1 MSFDPA
7 LAWDSL
13 PALLRGALVTLGVTL
28 PVLLIGA
35 VLALPIAL
43 ARLSTGRS
51 AGLAAA
57 GYVAVF
63 RGTPSLVL
71 LYLIYSGLGHLEW
84 VRQSPAWLVLR
95 HPYPCAV
102 LGFALVHSA
111 YVAEILRGGLA
122 AVPRGCLEAGTA
134 LGLSP
139 ARLLLAIRLPMAL
152 RLALRAYQNEVIIII
167 KATAA
172 VSAVTLTD
180 LTAAANEI
188 FYVTYDPFTPLLTAA
203 AIYWAVINLVRA
215 VFGFAD
221 GHLNGHLSAAR
232 PSVSRIASRT
242 RPSKSVYSLR
252 TRSAD

>member
-1 MSFDPA
+1 MSFDPV
-7 LAWDSL
+7 LAWESL
-13 PALLRGALVTLGVTL
+13 PALLRGALVTLSVTV
-28 PVLLIGA
+28 PVLALGL
-35 VLALPIAL
+35 VFALPIAL
-43 ARLSTGRS
+43 ARLATNRS

-63 RGTPSLVL
+63 RGTPSLIL
-71 LYLIYSGLGHLEW
+71 LYLIYSGLGHVDW
-84 VRQSPAWLVLR
+84 VRHSPAWLVLR
-95 HPYPCAV
+95 HPFPCAV

-122 AVPRGCLEAGTA
+122 AVPKGCLEAGTA

-139 ARLLLAIRLPMAL
+139 GRLLFAIRLPMAM
-152 RLALRAYQNEVIIII
+152 RLALRAYQNEVVIII

-180 LTAAANEI
+180 LTAAANEV

-215 VFGFAD
+215 GFGWAD
-221 GHLNGHLSAAR
+221 GLLNRHLSADRYQVPRVDGRTKLSSSAR
-232 PSVSRIASRT
+232 L
-242 RPSKSVYSLR
+242 LR
-252 TRSAD
+252 LRNAD